1 MNDNDL
7 RPAPTPE
14 EVPTPTEEWRP
25 SNKEALREFEI
36 GIRFLNRGCIVRVG
50 CKEIAFED
58 VKEAMNEINA
68 YVCGDTWEVQKKWRA
83 ILDN

>member
-1 MNDNDL
+1 MYDNDL

-14 EVPTPTEEWRP
+14 EVLTPKEEWKP

-36 GIRFLNRGCIVRVG
+36 NIRFLNRGCIVRVG
-50 CKEIAFED
+50 CKDIAFED